1 MKCIFQCQWCCERRR
16 PLRRSGVVT
25 RYWVCIFCFVHVR
38 AYLLYFNVYR
48 PRKKHCATWT
58 DHENVMCLPFKV
70 KNAFLFFY
78 KTSRTNNTVSITLI
92 HDCCGGLCRGVKFS
106 RAWKKSN
113 LIFYINQMHLYSKLF
128 PPLDHIKAMKK
139 WIPKMAMV
147 FTHRTIHR
155 RASVS
160 APFKYRYL
168 LTELYISERMVKIF
182 NKCLCFTKYFICR

>member
-92 HDCCGGLCRGVKFS
+92 HDCCGGLCRGVVCFLELVK
-106 RAWKKSN
+106 KVQLNILYKSN
-113 LIFYINQMHLYSKLF
+113 ACIFKTF
-128 PPLDHIKAMKK
+128 PSSRSYQSNEE
-139 WIPKMAMV
+139 V
-147 FTHRTIHR
+147 NT
-155 RASVS
+155 
-160 APFKYRYL
+160 
-168 LTELYISERMVKIF
+168 
-182 NKCLCFTKYFICR
+182 